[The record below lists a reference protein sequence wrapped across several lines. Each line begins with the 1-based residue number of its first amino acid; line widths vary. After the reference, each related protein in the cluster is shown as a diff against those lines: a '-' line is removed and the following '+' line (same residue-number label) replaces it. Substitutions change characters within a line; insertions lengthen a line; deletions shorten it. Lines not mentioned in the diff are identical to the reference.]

1 MMDKKTYNVTGMMC
15 ASCQSQVEKAL
26 QAVEGVEH
34 VEVNLL
40 TNQAVITSQNTIPE
54 ADLIQA
60 VEDQGYGLEIP
71 NPIQEKTVDLKLTD
85 MTCASCVANVEGVLQ
100 HLEGVS
106 SASVNLMTERAR
118 VTYDPHK
125 LKLVDMIQ
133 AIENQGYGA
142 SRLDEVEAIS
152 TDSQKHQDQ
161 KENRALYSSLILAA
175 TMLYI
180 TMGQMFTYK
189 LPLPSFIDPNLNA
202 LNNAI
207 LQIVITVPIVW
218 LNRDYFRRGFK
229 TLFKRHPNMD
239 SLVAIGTGSAMLYS
253 FYGFFK
259 ILNGEPHF
267 VHHLYFESAAVILAL
282 IRLGKTMESRSKAK
296 TTSAIKALLNL
307 KPETALLIREDGV
320 VEIDADEIRIG
331 DHLLVKPGTSIP
343 MDGRILEGESAVDE
357 SMLTG
362 ESIPVDK
369 TRNDDVVMG
378 TMNLNGRLVIEV
390 TVDDQNTKLA
400 QIIRLV
406 EDAQNEKAPISKIAD
421 KVAGVFVPV
430 VMVIAL
436 ISGILWFIAT
446 KDLER
451 ALTIFVTVLVIA
463 CPCALGLA
471 TPTAIMVGT
480 GVGAQNGIF
489 IKSAEALEAAAHIDT
504 VVFDKTGTLTHG
516 KPVVT
521 DIITNL
527 PENEFLSIVGSLENA
542 SEHPL
547 AHALVSELEQRN
559 LEVLPIDSFK
569 SISGK
574 GLQGSVG
581 GKIIAIGNEALMASL
596 NISTDRYEADVKRLS
611 QEGKTAMYVSNQTSL
626 MGIVA
631 VADTVKTE
639 SIETIKALQDMNYD
653 VIMLTGDHRD
663 TAHAI
668 ADQIGINH
676 VLAEVMPEEK
686 AAKIKELQNQGQNV
700 LMVGDGINDAVA
712 LVQADVG
719 IAVGTGTDVAIESAK
734 IVLMKD
740 NLKDVVNALALSKA
754 TMRNIKQNLFWAFA
768 YNVVG
773 IPFAA
778 GVFKVLFQGPLL
790 DPMIAGA
797 AMALSSVSVVS
808 NALRLRRFKIKI

>member
-1 MMDKKTYNVTGMMC
+1 MDKKTYNIIGMMC

-26 QAVEGVEH
+26 QGVEGVEH

-85 MTCASCVANVEGVLQ
+85 MTCASCVANVEGALQ
-100 HLEGVS
+100 HLEGVT

-142 SRLDEVEAIS
+142 SRLDEAEAIS
-152 TDSQKHQDQ
+152 TDSQKHQDK
-161 KENRALYSSLILAA
+161 KENRALYFSLILAA

-189 LPLPSFIDPNLNA
+189 LPLPSFIDPDINP
-202 LNNAI
+202 LNNAL
-207 LQIVITVPIVW
+207 LQIVITIPIVW

-229 TLFKRHPNMD
+229 TLFKGHPNMD

-259 ILNGEPHF
+259 ILNEEPHF

-331 DHLLVKPGTSIP
+331 DHLLVKPGTFIP

-369 TRNDDVVMG
+369 TRDDDVVMG

-406 EDAQNEKAPISKIAD
+406 EDAQNEKAPISKVAD

-527 PENEFLSIVGSLENA
+527 PEDEFLSIVGSLENA

-547 AHALVSELEQRN
+547 AHALVSELEERN
-559 LEVLPIDSFK
+559 LDILAIDSFK

-581 GKIIAIGNEALMASL
+581 GKSIAIGNEALMASL
-596 NISTDRYEADVKRLS
+596 NISTDRYEADVKHLS
-611 QEGKTAMYVSNQTSL
+611 QEGKTAMYVSDQTAL

-639 SIETIKALQDMNYD
+639 SIETVKALQDMNYD

-778 GVFKVLFQGPLL
+778 GLFKVLFQGPLL

>member
-1 MMDKKTYNVTGMMC
+1 MDKKTYNIIGMMC

-26 QAVEGVEH
+26 QGVEGVDH

-40 TNQAVITSQNTIPE
+40 TNQAVVSFQSDIPE

-85 MTCASCVANVEGVLQ
+85 MTCASCVANVEGALQ
-100 HLEGVS
+100 HLEGVM

-125 LKLVDMIQ
+125 LKMVDMIQ

-142 SRLDEVEAIS
+142 SRLDEAEAIS

-161 KENRALYSSLILAA
+161 KENRALYFSLILAA

-189 LPLPSFIDPNLNA
+189 LPLPSFIDPDINP
-202 LNNAI
+202 LNNAL
-207 LQIVITVPIVW
+207 LQIVITIPIVW

-229 TLFKRHPNMD
+229 TLFKGHPNMD

-369 TRNDDVVMG
+369 TLDDDVVMG

-406 EDAQNEKAPISKIAD
+406 EDAQNEKAPISKVAD

-527 PENEFLSIVGSLENA
+527 PENEFLTIVGSLENA

-547 AHALVSELEQRN
+547 AHALVSELEERN
-559 LEVLPIDSFK
+559 LDILAIDSFK

-581 GKIIAIGNEALMASL
+581 GKSIAIGNEALMDSL

-611 QEGKTAMYVSNQTSL
+611 QEGKTAMYVSDQTAL

-631 VADTVKTE
+631 VADTLKTE
-639 SIETIKALQDMNYD
+639 SIETVKVLQDMNYD

-668 ADQIGINH
+668 ADQIGIYH

-686 AAKIKELQNQGQNV
+686 SAKIKELQNQGQNV

-778 GVFKVLFQGPLL
+778 GLFKVLFQGPLL

>member
-1 MMDKKTYNVTGMMC
+1 MDKKTYNVTGMMC

>member
-1 MMDKKTYNVTGMMC
+1 MDKKTYNIIGMMC

-26 QAVEGVEH
+26 QGVEGVEH

-85 MTCASCVANVEGVLQ
+85 MTCASCVANVEGALQ
-100 HLEGVS
+100 HLEGVT

-142 SRLDEVEAIS
+142 SRLDEAEAIS
-152 TDSQKHQDQ
+152 TDSQKHQDK
-161 KENRALYSSLILAA
+161 KENRALYFSLILAA

-189 LPLPSFIDPNLNA
+189 LPLPSFIDPDINP
-202 LNNAI
+202 LNNAL
-207 LQIVITVPIVW
+207 LQIVITIPIVW

-229 TLFKRHPNMD
+229 TLFKGHPNMD
-239 SLVAIGTGSAMLYS
+239 SLVAIGTGSAILYS

-369 TRNDDVVMG
+369 TRDDDVVMG

-406 EDAQNEKAPISKIAD
+406 EDAQNEKAPISKVAD

-480 GVGAQNGIF
+480 GVGAQKGIF

-527 PENEFLSIVGSLENA
+527 PEDEFLSIVGSLENA

-547 AHALVSELEQRN
+547 AHALVSELEERN
-559 LEVLPIDSFK
+559 LDILAIDSFK

-581 GKIIAIGNEALMASL
+581 GKSIAIGNEALMASL
-596 NISTDRYEADVKRLS
+596 NISTDHYEADVKRLS
-611 QEGKTAMYVSNQTSL
+611 QEGKTAMYVSDQTAL

-639 SIETIKALQDMNYD
+639 SIETVKALQDMNYD

-778 GVFKVLFQGPLL
+778 GLFKVLFQGPLL

>member
-1 MMDKKTYNVTGMMC
+1 MDKKTYNIIGMMC

-26 QAVEGVEH
+26 QGVEGVEH

-85 MTCASCVANVEGVLQ
+85 MTCASCVANVEGALQ
-100 HLEGVS
+100 HLEGVT

-142 SRLDEVEAIS
+142 SRLDEAEAIS
-152 TDSQKHQDQ
+152 TDSQKHQDK
-161 KENRALYSSLILAA
+161 KENRALYFSLILAA

-189 LPLPSFIDPNLNA
+189 LPLPSFIDPDINP
-202 LNNAI
+202 LNNAL
-207 LQIVITVPIVW
+207 LQIVITIPIVW

-229 TLFKRHPNMD
+229 TLFKGHPNMD

-331 DHLLVKPGTSIP
+331 DHLLVKPGTFIP

-369 TRNDDVVMG
+369 TRDDDVVMG

-406 EDAQNEKAPISKIAD
+406 EDAQNEKAPISKVAD

-527 PENEFLSIVGSLENA
+527 PEDEFLSIVGSLENA

-547 AHALVSELEQRN
+547 AHALVSELEERN
-559 LEVLPIDSFK
+559 LDILAIDSFK

-581 GKIIAIGNEALMASL
+581 GKSIAIGNEALMASL
-596 NISTDRYEADVKRLS
+596 NISTDRYEADVKHLS
-611 QEGKTAMYVSNQTSL
+611 QEGKTAMYVSDQTAL

-639 SIETIKALQDMNYD
+639 SIETVKALQDMNYD

-768 YNVVG
+768 YNVFV

-778 GVFKVLFQGPLL
+778 GLFKVLFQGPLL

>member
-1 MMDKKTYNVTGMMC
+1 MDKKTYNIIGMMC

-26 QAVEGVEH
+26 QGVEGVEH

-85 MTCASCVANVEGVLQ
+85 MTCASCVANVEGALQ
-100 HLEGVS
+100 HLEGVT

-142 SRLDEVEAIS
+142 SRLDEAEAIS
-152 TDSQKHQDQ
+152 TDSQKHQVK
-161 KENRALYSSLILAA
+161 KENRALYFSLILAA

-189 LPLPSFIDPNLNA
+189 LPLPSFIDPDINP
-202 LNNAI
+202 LNNAL
-207 LQIVITVPIVW
+207 LQIVITIPIVW

-229 TLFKRHPNMD
+229 TLFKGHPNMD

-331 DHLLVKPGTSIP
+331 DHLLVKPGTFIP

-369 TRNDDVVMG
+369 TRDDDVVMG

-406 EDAQNEKAPISKIAD
+406 EDAQNEKAPISKVAD

-527 PENEFLSIVGSLENA
+527 PEDEFLSIVGSLENA

-547 AHALVSELEQRN
+547 AHALVSELEERN
-559 LEVLPIDSFK
+559 LDILAIDSFK

-581 GKIIAIGNEALMASL
+581 GKSIAIGNEALMASL
-596 NISTDRYEADVKRLS
+596 NISTDRYEADVKHLS
-611 QEGKTAMYVSNQTSL
+611 QEGKTAMYVSDQTAL

-639 SIETIKALQDMNYD
+639 SIETVKALQDMNYD

-778 GVFKVLFQGPLL
+778 GLFKVLFQGPLL

>member
-1 MMDKKTYNVTGMMC
+1 MDKKTYNIIGMMC

-26 QAVEGVEH
+26 QGVERVEH

-85 MTCASCVANVEGVLQ
+85 MTCASCVANVEGALQ
-100 HLEGVS
+100 HLEGVT

-142 SRLDEVEAIS
+142 SRLDEAEAIS
-152 TDSQKHQDQ
+152 TDSQKHQDK
-161 KENRALYSSLILAA
+161 KENRALYFSLILAA

-189 LPLPSFIDPNLNA
+189 LPLPSFIDPDINP
-202 LNNAI
+202 LNNAL
-207 LQIVITVPIVW
+207 LQIVITIPIVW

-229 TLFKRHPNMD
+229 TLFKGHPNMD

-331 DHLLVKPGTSIP
+331 DHLLVKPGSSIP

-369 TRNDDVVMG
+369 TRDDDVVMG

-406 EDAQNEKAPISKIAD
+406 EDAQNEKAPISKVAD

-527 PENEFLSIVGSLENA
+527 PEDEFLSIVGSLENA

-547 AHALVSELEQRN
+547 AHALVSELEERN
-559 LEVLPIDSFK
+559 LDILAIDSFK

-581 GKIIAIGNEALMASL
+581 GKSIAIGNEALMASL
-596 NISTDRYEADVKRLS
+596 NISTDHYEADVKRLS
-611 QEGKTAMYVSNQTSL
+611 QEGKTAMYVSDQTAL

-639 SIETIKALQDMNYD
+639 SIETVKALQDMNYD

-778 GVFKVLFQGPLL
+778 GLFKVLFQGPLL

>member
-1 MMDKKTYNVTGMMC
+1 MDKKTYNIIGMMC

-26 QAVEGVEH
+26 QGVEGVEH

-85 MTCASCVANVEGVLQ
+85 MTCASCVANVEGALQ
-100 HLEGVS
+100 HLEGVT

-142 SRLDEVEAIS
+142 SRLDEAEAIS
-152 TDSQKHQDQ
+152 TDSQKHQDK
-161 KENRALYSSLILAA
+161 KENRALYFSLILAA

-189 LPLPSFIDPNLNA
+189 LPLPSFIDPDINP
-202 LNNAI
+202 LNNAL
-207 LQIVITVPIVW
+207 LQIVITIPIVW

-229 TLFKRHPNMD
+229 TLFKGHPNMD

-331 DHLLVKPGTSIP
+331 DHLLVKPGTFIP

-369 TRNDDVVMG
+369 TRDDDVVMG

-406 EDAQNEKAPISKIAD
+406 EDAQNEKAPISKVAD

-527 PENEFLSIVGSLENA
+527 PEDEFLSIVGSLENA

-547 AHALVSELEQRN
+547 AHALVSELEERN
-559 LEVLPIDSFK
+559 LDILAIDSFK

-581 GKIIAIGNEALMASL
+581 GKSIAIGNEALMASL
-596 NISTDRYEADVKRLS
+596 NISTDHYEADVKHLS
-611 QEGKTAMYVSNQTSL
+611 QEGKTAMYVSDQTAL

-639 SIETIKALQDMNYD
+639 SIETVKALQDMNYD

-778 GVFKVLFQGPLL
+778 GLFKVLFQGPLL